1 MTIEFEATWPGT
13 KLGEYRACGGTYE
26 HYPYNSLP
34 ILDDSQFT
42 GNFDWLSDHG
52 AVDPAQSACIADLD
66 RQLGAARLALPVDF
80 VRYHTYTN
88 LSHTLVRVSGT
99 GCFCTLLAPYPD
111 ESQDLEDLPLRFRNH
126 LIPSPAE
133 PGSYL
138 TQILADQQDCLTWY
152 LYLRPSGETFVVHAY
167 GLEWEVDDDGT
178 PAYLRP
184 GVFPKY
190 LQSAEQ
196 VGFAK
201 IFWCAP
207 SFEQFAYRFWIEHR
221 ILRAFVHTP
230 KEPLAPDL
238 QAYLEHYQRAHVAS

>member
-1 MTIEFEATWPGT
+1 MTVEFEATWPGIE
-13 KLGEYRACGGTYE
+13 LGDYRACGGTYE
-26 HYPYNSLP
+26 DYPYSSLP
-34 ILDDSQFT
+34 ILDNSQFT
-42 GNFDWLSDHG
+42 GHFDWLPDHG
-52 AVDPAQSACIADLD
+52 GVDPAQSACIAELD

-80 VRYHTYTN
+80 VRYHTHAN
-88 LSHTLVRVSGT
+88 LSWTLVRVSGT
-99 GCFCTLLAPYPD
+99 GCGCTLLAPYPD

-133 PGSYL
+133 PGAYL
-138 TQILADQQDCLTWY
+138 IRFLADQQDCLTWY
-152 LYLRPSGETFVVHAY
+152 LYLRPPDETFVVHSY

-190 LQSAEQ
+190 LQPAEQ

-207 SFEQFAYRFWIEHR
+207 SFEQFVYRFWIENA
-221 ILRAFVHTP
+221 IVDALFSDP
-230 KEPLAPDL
+230 KKALTAD
-238 QAYLEHYQRAHVAS
+238 QAAYLDHYRRAGGAP